1 MDLWKCF
8 FAMYSISYVKT
19 PLFLTNSLI
28 DAWQVPNVLG
38 VACTPAVGGPGKCTE
53 AELQA
58 IQHWGDETMPSALAP
73 ALARAG

>member
-1 MDLWKCF
+1 
-8 FAMYSISYVKT
+8 MYSIGDIKT

-38 VACTPAVGGPGKCTE
+38 VGCTPSVGGAGKCTA

-58 IQHWGDETMPSALAP
+58 IQHWGEETMPNALRP
-73 ALARAG
+73 ALQRAG